1 MRRFS
6 ANISFMFNEYPM
18 LERFAAAKRA
28 GFGAIEIAFPY
39 DTPVQDLKAAKEA
52 HGFEMTVMNVP
63 AGDTMTGGP
72 GNSAVPGREDEFK
85 RAVEQALSYARALR
99 PRAINVL
106 SGAPLKQ
113 FEREACLDVMTGN
126 AVYAAEAFASIGI
139 YTVMEAINTRDR
151 PGTLLSRTEEAMEVV
166 RRADHPNLG
175 IEFDIYHMYVMGEDL
190 VAMASKYID
199 KIGNIQFADD
209 PGRHEPGTGTCDF
222 ATVFSGIEKAGW
234 TGYFAAEY
242 LPTGKTEEGL
252 GWIKTF
258 AS

>member
-39 DTPVQDLKAAKEA
+39 DTPVADLKAAKEA
-52 HGFEMTVMNVP
+52 HGFDMTVMNVP

-72 GNSAVPGREDEFK
+72 GNAAVPGREDEFK
-85 RAVEQALSYARALR
+85 RALDQAVTYARALR
-99 PRAINVL
+99 PGAVNVL
-106 SGAPLKQ
+106 SGAPLKEL
-113 FEREACLDVMTGN
+113 ERERCLDVMTRN
-126 AVYAAEAFASIGI
+126 ATLAADAFAALGI
-139 YTVMEAINTRDR
+139 PTIMEAINTHDR

-166 RRADHPNLG
+166 RRANHPNLG
-175 IEFDIYHMYVMGEDL
+175 IEFDIYHMKMMGEDL
-190 VAMASKYID
+190 VPTATKYL
-199 KIGNIQFADD
+199 KHIGNIQFADA

-222 ATVFSGIEKAGW
+222 AAVFSGIEKAGW

-242 LPTGKTEEGL
+242 FPAGKTEDGL
-252 GWIKTF
+252 GWMKTF